1 MSESPFLA
9 ALMIWSSIATSN
21 YVWQWFS
28 ADPDYVIAFGR
39 SYWQGVAVFAFAVAL
54 KVSP

>member
-1 MSESPFLA
+1 MSQSPFLA
-9 ALMIWSSIATSN
+9 ALMIWSSLATRN